1 MKVIKD
7 YIVQHRRILLI
18 DAILLVI
25 FLAVGREA
33 HKMADA
39 MVSQQEAARWENDA
53 VTNVTK
59 KKDDGPDKNKKKL
72 NIRSL
77 VGEKRMPYAQVSAFI
92 SPGRMFDSDGIN
104 DVRGSLQSTLVKD
117 ARGESQT
124 GGRVWIDAYSCETDI
139 SLRKDSNNLSVKA
152 VGIGGDFFQF
162 HPMKLL
168 SGSYISE
175 SDINHDRIVVDENFA
190 WTMFGSNDIV
200 GMQVWYGDNIYYIA
214 GVVKVDED
222 DISEY
227 AYGDQNRVYMM
238 YDELKKKNDSIPIT
252 CYEVVYPNPISNYA
266 FYAVRTAYGLSD
278 EESDQLDKKKD
289 NPLSFDDVEI
299 IENTKRYNDME
310 LLLKVKHWNLRTM
323 RTSSIGYPFWEN
335 IARVCDERLMILL
348 LLRLVLLVFP
358 VISIIW
364 LIYGLWERRTWTFKA
379 LIVGK
384 IDDLVEKRRAE
395 KYYQQEN
402 ENEEMKKQSEEGMT
416 EDDESPETSYDESP
430 EAAGDG
436 SLEAGGDVLP
446 EPAHDGSIETDGDVL
461 PKTAEDDTEIELV
474 SVLDEDLL

>member
-1 MKVIKD
+1 M
-7 YIVQHRRILLI
+7 
-18 DAILLVI
+18 
-25 FLAVGREA
+25 
-33 HKMADA
+33 
-39 MVSQQEAARWENDA
+39 
-53 VTNVTK
+53 
-59 KKDDGPDKNKKKL
+59 
-72 NIRSL
+72 
-77 VGEKRMPYAQVSAFI
+77 
-92 SPGRMFDSDGIN
+92 
-104 DVRGSLQSTLVKD
+104 
-117 ARGESQT
+117 
-124 GGRVWIDAYSCETDI
+124 
-139 SLRKDSNNLSVKA
+139 
-152 VGIGGDFFQF
+152 
-162 HPMKLL
+162 
-168 SGSYISE
+168 
-175 SDINHDRIVVDENFA
+175 
-190 WTMFGSNDIV
+190 
-200 GMQVWYGDNIYYIA
+200 
-214 GVVKVDED
+214 
-222 DISEY
+222 
-227 AYGDQNRVYMM
+227 
-238 YDELKKKNDSIPIT
+238 
-252 CYEVVYPNPISNYA
+252 
-266 FYAVRTAYGLSD
+266 
-278 EESDQLDKKKD
+278 
-289 NPLSFDDVEI
+289 SFDDVEI

-436 SLEAGGDVLP
+436 SLEADGDVLP